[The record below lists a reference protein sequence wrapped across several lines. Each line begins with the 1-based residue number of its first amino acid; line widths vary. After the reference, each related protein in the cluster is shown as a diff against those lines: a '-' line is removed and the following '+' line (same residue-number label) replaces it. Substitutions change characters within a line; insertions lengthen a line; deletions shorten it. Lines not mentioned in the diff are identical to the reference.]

1 MGGQWARSL
10 QMSLVPTCCSW
21 SIWLYNHASHFGGVW
36 YGQWDKP
43 GHTSD
48 ACIIPSTL
56 DVTNAA
62 PKACFCLLI
71 VFTCNA
77 ASGCLRTAVADW
89 LENSSV
95 LPKKKKSLIGTPK
108 SADTQH
114 LSGEPW
120 FHTEYVPRAPP
131 SPATS
136 FPSCRI
142 SPAQ

>member
-1 MGGQWARSL
+1 MWEDSGHVACGCPLSPPAAAGQFGFITMPHTLEGSGMGSG
-10 QMSLVPTCCSW
+10 
-21 SIWLYNHASHFGGVW
+21 
-36 YGQWDKP
+36 DKP

-95 LPKKKKSLIGTPK
+95 LPKKKKS
-108 SADTQH
+108 H
-114 LSGEPW
+114 
-120 FHTEYVPRAPP
+120 
-131 SPATS
+131 
-136 FPSCRI
+136 
-142 SPAQ
+142 